1 MTTQFIHVL
10 LGDNDFA
17 QQLEEASARVFAAF
31 GTRETEEDFR
41 KCVVTIAS
49 ALNDLRAVQN
59 GSRQSAYEYLN
70 RSVRVVFSDE
80 KPSVDHDG
88 GSVAI
93 DCNTAYIWRF

>member
-1 MTTQFIHVL
+1 MTPQFIHVL
-10 LGDNDFA
+10 LCDNDFA
-17 QQLEEASARVFAAF
+17 QPLEEASARVFASF

-41 KCVVTIAS
+41 KCVVGVAS

-70 RSVRVVFSDE
+70 GKVRVVFSNE
-80 KPSVDHDG
+80 QPIVDHDG

-93 DCNTAYIWRF
+93 DCNTAFVWRF